1 MQNKKIII
9 YAVVALVVIAGLVI
23 FLVSSTGK
31 PGSGSQTGTSTT
43 TTTATTSTGTPQST
57 TYAPVSADTKIPG
70 VGEQTSG
77 GVGAPITVVPAA
89 PGITAL
95 ARSFNVSVQGDK
107 FTPSTLTVLIGDT
120 INISITAI
128 DKDYDFTQPDYGL
141 STPLPKG
148 VNKLV
153 LFQGMT
159 SGKYT
164 FFCKSC
170 GGPDK
175 GPVGYIVVVPK

>member
-9 YAVVALVVIAGLVI
+9 YAAVALVVIAGLAY
-23 FLVSSTGK
+23 FLVSMTGK
-31 PGSGSQTGTSTT
+31 PGSGSQTGATA
-43 TTTATTSTGTPQST
+43 TTTAPSGTPKST
-57 TYAPVSADTKIPG
+57 TYAAVSADTKIPG
-70 VGEQTSG
+70 VGDQTSG
-77 GVGAPITVVPAA
+77 GVAAPITVVPAA

-95 ARSFNVSVQGDK
+95 ARSFNISVQNDK
-107 FTPSTLTVLIGDT
+107 FTPSTVTVLVGDT
-120 INISITAI
+120 VNISITAV

-141 STPLPKG
+141 SSPLPKG
-148 VNKLV
+148 VKKLI

-175 GPVGYIVVVPK
+175 GPVGYIVVVPR